1 MIFATTVFC
10 QPTRKLAIE
19 SQVALAMN
27 NYFLKFIYID
37 RYILINFNVMQLCLI
52 SFNKTAMANDD
63 FFLQP
68 DDAKSLGDVN
78 FMRKSVRVRRTF
90 PKTKKN
96 PNGFEVVKEVS
107 SVDAKNFNG
116 FNGNETIANN
126 FSSVTNNK
134 SIISGNG
141 SYGTNGNGNGS
152 VNGNNASAN
161 SPETTSEPKKV
172 DNNLDM
178 FRNMARQIKR

>member
-1 MIFATTVFC
+1 
-10 QPTRKLAIE
+10 
-19 SQVALAMN
+19 
-27 NYFLKFIYID
+27 
-37 RYILINFNVMQLCLI
+37 
-52 SFNKTAMANDD
+52 MANDD

-90 PKTKKN
+90 PKTKTN

-107 SVDAKNFNG
+107 SVDARNFNG
-116 FNGNETIANN
+116 FNGNDSITNN
-126 FSSVTNNK
+126 VPTVTNNNG
-134 SIISGNG
+134 IISGNG

-152 VNGNNASAN
+152 VNGNNASVN
-161 SPETTSEPKKV
+161 SSETIKESKKI

-178 FRNMARQIKR
+178 FRNMARQINR